1 MGGGGGGCGELELVI
16 FLNKESKCKKNIFLL
31 LRRGGGGGQ
40 GCFFTKNPNLFIFY
54 FKFGFKVNKFTYSS
68 TLAGGGGEGLVGR
81 RMGVGLIFTMNPNL
95 K

>member
-1 MGGGGGGCGELELVI
+1 MELELVI

-31 LRRGGGGGQ
+31 LRSGGGGGGGGGGGQ

-68 TLAGGGGEGLVGR
+68 TLAGGGGEGLVGG